1 MTLPTGTRLGP
12 YEILTPL
19 GAGGMGE
26 VYRARDTRLGRDVA
40 IKVLPAEL
48 SSDRGRLARFET
60 EAKLVAS
67 LSHSNILA
75 LHDFGRADGVLYAV
89 TELLEGDSLRQRLS
103 GETLPLRKVIEIG
116 AAVADGLAAAHA
128 RGIVHRDLKPD
139 NIFLTFDGQ
148 VKILDF
154 GLARTA
160 EILPPEA
167 QTAAP
172 TTPAPTEPGTVMG
185 TVGYMSPEQVRGFS
199 ADARSDIF
207 AFGCVL
213 YEMVSGRRAFAAAT
227 SAETMAA
234 ILRDTPEPMSRTR
247 IVPGLDHVIARCLEK
262 SPDERF
268 QSARDLAFALKEM
281 SGASSALRTVPEG
294 TPEPP
299 PRTFRRRPWLV
310 AGFVLAAVVAGLLL
324 FLPAVRHRL
333 GPAGAGKIESLAVL
347 PLANLSRDP
356 QQEYFADGM
365 TEELITDLSQIGAL
379 RVISRTSAMRYKGT
393 QRSVPELA
401 RELNVDAVVEGSVLR
416 VGDRVRITAQ
426 LIAAATDKHL
436 WASSYERDLRDVL
449 ALQGEV
455 ARAIAGEIGVR
466 LTPQERLRL
475 TDKKTV
481 NPDAYE
487 AYLKGRYHWL
497 RGTAPDAQKSLDY
510 FQQSV
515 AKQPDYALA
524 YAGIADAYEQMAG
537 SAYGVLSPREAFP
550 KAKVA
555 AMRAV
560 ELDSTLAEPYVSL
573 AWSSFVFDRDW
584 TTAENQFQRAL
595 RLNPNYPAAHQNYA
609 AFLSEMGR
617 FDEAIREAKRGQEL
631 DPLSLRGNFDV
642 GFFLHNARRD
652 DEAIPWFRRVL
663 DMDPTFLRA
672 HWGLGLALVQKRR
685 YDEAIA
691 ELHKAVE
698 LPGSGP
704 AQLGSLGYA
713 YAVAGRR
720 AEALEIVEKLKE
732 RSREHYVPPAA
743 VSIIFSGLGEKDEA
757 LTWLEKANEERDPW
771 VASLKVQPMFDSLRS
786 DPRFR
791 DLLHRVGLN

>member
-1 MTLPTGTRLGP
+1 MPLPVGARLGH

-26 VYRARDTRLGRDVA
+26 VYRARDTRLGREVA
-40 IKVLPAEL
+40 VKVLPE
-48 SSDRGRLARFET
+48 RLAGDLKALSRFER
-60 EAKLVAS
+60 EARAVAT
-67 LSHSNILA
+67 LSHPNILA
-75 LHDFGRADGVLYAV
+75 IHDFGEERGIRYAV
-89 TELLEGDSLRQRLS
+89 TELLEGQTLRARLVK
-103 GETLPLRKVIEIG
+103 EHLAWRKAAEIG
-116 AAVADGLAAAHA
+116 IAIAEGLSAAHM
-128 RGIVHRDLKPD
+128 RGIVHRDIKPE
-139 NIFLTFDGQ
+139 NIFLTSGGQ

-154 GLARTA
+154 GLARADAVPSEQLTS
-160 EILPPEA
+160 
-167 QTAAP
+167 
-172 TTPAPTEPGTVMG
+172 APTESAATEAGTVLG
-185 TVGYMSPEQVRGFS
+185 TLGYMSPEQVRGEP
-199 ADARSDIF
+199 AGTWSDIF
-207 AFGCVL
+207 SFGCVL
-213 YEMVSGRRAFAAAT
+213 YEMLTRRRAF
-227 SAETMAA
+227 SGQSPGQTMAA
-234 ILRDTPEPMSRTR
+234 ILRDQPAEIAVCGAQVPESVDR
-247 IVPGLDHVIARCLEK
+247 IVRRCLEK
-262 SPDERF
+262 SPGERF
-268 QSARDLAFALKEM
+268 QSAGDLSFALKESLG
-281 SGASSALRTVPEG
+281 SGFSRSAPMWSSISRRT
-294 TPEPP
+294 
-299 PRTFRRRPWLV
+299 
-310 AGFVLAAVVAGLLL
+310 GLLL
-324 FLPAVRHRL
+324 AGTAIVLIAIMLVFRPFGR
-333 GPAGAGKIESLAVL
+333 GAGPRRIESLAVL
-347 PLANLSRDP
+347 PLANLSGDP

-365 TEELITDLSQIGAL
+365 TEELITNLAQIGAL
-379 RVISRTSAMRYKGT
+379 RVSSRTSAMRYKGT
-393 QRSVPELA
+393 QRSVPEIA

-416 VGDRVRITAQ
+416 VRDRVRITAQ
-426 LIAAATDKHL
+426 LVQAPTDKHL

-466 LTPQERLRL
+466 LTPQERSRL
-475 TDKKTV
+475 AEKKTV
-481 NPDAYE
+481 NPEAYQ
-487 AYLKGRYHWL
+487 AYLKGRYHWF

-524 YAGIADAYEQMAG
+524 HAGIADAYEQMAG
-537 SAYGVLSPREAFP
+537 SAYGVLSPKEAFP

-573 AWSSFVFDRDW
+573 GWSSFVFDRDW

-595 RLNPNYPAAHQNYA
+595 RLNPNYPAAHQTYG

-617 FDEAIREAKRGQEL
+617 FDEGIREAKRGQEL

-663 DMDPTFLRA
+663 DMDSSFLRA
-672 HWGLGLALVQKRR
+672 HWGLGLALVQKRG

-691 ELHKAVE
+691 ELRKAVE

-732 RSREHYVPPAA
+732 RSKKHYVPPAT
-743 VSIIFSGLGEKDEA
+743 VSIVFSGLGEKDEA

-771 VASLKVQPMFDSLRS
+771 VAQLKVQPMFDSLRP
-786 DPRFR
+786 DPRFQ
-791 DLLHRVGLN
+791 DLLRRVGLPR

>member
-1 MTLPTGTRLGP
+1 MPLPVGARLGH

-26 VYRARDTRLGRDVA
+26 VYRARDTRLGREVA
-40 IKVLPAEL
+40 VKVLPE
-48 SSDRGRLARFET
+48 RLAGDLKALSRFER
-60 EAKLVAS
+60 EARAVAT
-67 LSHSNILA
+67 LSHPNILA
-75 LHDFGRADGVLYAV
+75 IHDFGEEREIRYAV
-89 TELLEGDSLRQRLS
+89 TELLEGQTLRARLVK
-103 GETLPLRKVIEIG
+103 EHLAWRKAAEIG
-116 AAVADGLAAAHA
+116 IAIAEGLSAAHM
-128 RGIVHRDLKPD
+128 RGIVHRDIKPE
-139 NIFLTFDGQ
+139 NIFLTSGGQ

-154 GLARTA
+154 GLARADAVPSEQLTS
-160 EILPPEA
+160 
-167 QTAAP
+167 
-172 TTPAPTEPGTVMG
+172 APTESAATEAGTVLG
-185 TVGYMSPEQVRGFS
+185 TLGYMSPEQVRGEP
-199 ADARSDIF
+199 AGTRSDIF
-207 AFGCVL
+207 SFGCVL
-213 YEMVSGRRAFAAAT
+213 YEMLTGRRAF
-227 SAETMAA
+227 SGQSPGQTMAA
-234 ILRDTPEPMSRTR
+234 ILRDQPAEIAVCGAQVPEGVDR
-247 IVPGLDHVIARCLEK
+247 IVRRCLEK
-262 SPDERF
+262 SPGERF
-268 QSARDLAFALKEM
+268 QSAGDLSFALKESLG
-281 SGASSALRTVPEG
+281 SGFSRSAPMWSSISRRT
-294 TPEPP
+294 
-299 PRTFRRRPWLV
+299 
-310 AGFVLAAVVAGLLL
+310 GLLL
-324 FLPAVRHRL
+324 AGTAIVLIAIMLVFRPL
-333 GPAGAGKIESLAVL
+333 GRGAGPRRIESLAVL
-347 PLANLSRDP
+347 PLANLSGDP

-365 TEELITDLSQIGAL
+365 TEELITNLAQIGAL
-379 RVISRTSAMRYKGT
+379 RVSSRTSAMRYKGT
-393 QRSVPELA
+393 QRSVPEIA

-416 VGDRVRITAQ
+416 VRDRVRITAQ
-426 LIAAATDKHL
+426 LIQAPTDKHL

-466 LTPQERLRL
+466 LTPQERSRL
-475 TDKKTV
+475 AEKKAV
-481 NPDAYE
+481 NPEAYE
-487 AYLKGRYHWL
+487 AYLKGRYHWF

-524 YAGIADAYEQMAG
+524 HAGIADAYEQMAG
-537 SAYGVLSPREAFP
+537 SAYGVLSPKEAFP

-573 AWSSFVFDRDW
+573 GWSSFVFDRDW

-595 RLNPNYPAAHQNYA
+595 RLNPNYPAAHQTYG

-617 FDEAIREAKRGQEL
+617 FDESIREAKRGQEL

-663 DMDPTFLRA
+663 DMDSSFLRA
-672 HWGLGLALVQKRR
+672 HWGLGLALVQKRG

-691 ELHKAVE
+691 ELRKAVE

-720 AEALEIVEKLKE
+720 TEALEIVEKLKE
-732 RSREHYVPPAA
+732 RSRKHYVPPAT
-743 VSIIFSGLGEKDEA
+743 VSIVFSGLGEKDEA

-771 VASLKVQPMFDSLRS
+771 VAQLKVQPMFDSLRP
-786 DPRFR
+786 DPR
-791 DLLHRVGLN
+791 